1 MNNLQKYYKDSVAP
15 AILKEFGYKNVNQ
28 VPAIKKVVINVGIG
42 PNLKDKEYL
51 ESVKK
56 DIEMICGQK
65 PVETLSK
72 KSISNFK
79 IREGMVVGLK
89 VTLRS
94 HRMWDFL
101 EKLVKVTLPR
111 VRDFRGISDKGFD
124 RNGNYSLG
132 FNEHLA
138 FPEIAA
144 DEMDYLHG
152 LELAISIDSPSVEA
166 SKSLLNKLGF
176 PFKKEE

>member
-1 MNNLQKYYKDSVAP
+1 MNNLQKYYKESVVP
-15 AILKEFGYKNVNQ
+15 TMVKEFGYQNIHQ
-28 VPAIKKVVINVGIG
+28 APSIKKVVINVGLG
-42 PNLKDKEYL
+42 ANLKGKEYL
-51 ESVKK
+51 DAVKK

-79 IREGMVVGLK
+79 IREGMVIGLK

-94 HRMWDFL
+94 HKMWDFL

-124 RNGNYSLG
+124 GNGNYSLG
-132 FNEHLA
+132 FNEHVA

-144 DEMDYLHG
+144 DEMDFLHG
-152 LELAISIDSPSVEA
+152 LELAITIDSSSREA
-166 SKSLLNKLGF
+166 SKSLLTKLGF
-176 PFKKEE
+176 PFKKE